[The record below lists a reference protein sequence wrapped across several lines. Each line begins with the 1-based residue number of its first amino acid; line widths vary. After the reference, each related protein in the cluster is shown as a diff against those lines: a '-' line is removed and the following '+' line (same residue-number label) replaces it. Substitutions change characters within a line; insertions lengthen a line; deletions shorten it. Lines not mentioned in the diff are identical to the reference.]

1 MTDLIADLLRA
12 NLAASLAIAFVFAIR
27 LPARRMFGA
36 EIAYRLWLVAPLAFA
51 ASLIPAAEAPTGTPG
66 PSLPLPV
73 PLMQPGAVSFTAEI
87 WMAGALAILALM
99 VFGQWRFLQRAKVGQ
114 AGPAVVGVI
123 APRVV
128 TPADHETRFSP
139 EERALV
145 RAHERAHI
153 DRGDPKTN
161 AWVALFQ
168 GVNWFNPL
176 VHIAAYHLRLDQE
189 LACDA
194 TVMARRPGDRRLY
207 AQTMLKT
214 QLAATPLPFGCYWP
228 APSRHPLEA
237 RVAMLKQ
244 ARPSQTKALAGFW
257 IVLGLSAAAGVG
269 AWAAQPPAPPHV
281 RWLDM
286 PNQVAKRHDESR
298 AVVVIS
304 MTSEQVTALRVAA
317 R

>member
-1 MTDLIADLLRA
+1 MTDLIADLLLA
-12 NLAASLAIAFVFAIR
+12 NLAASLAILLVFAVR
-27 LPARRMFGA
+27 LPARRVFGA
-36 EIAYRLWLVAPLAFA
+36 EIAYRLWLIVPLAFG
-51 ASLIPAAEAPTGTPG
+51 ASLIPAAEAPTGAAHS
-66 PSLPLPV
+66 SLPRSIPFL
-73 PLMQPGAVSFTAEI
+73 QPEAASDVIMIWAVGAVAT
-87 WMAGALAILALM
+87 LALM
-99 VFGQWRFLQRAKVGQ
+99 GLGQWRFLRRAKAGA

-123 APRVV
+123 APRIV
-128 TPADHETRFSP
+128 TPADHETRFTP
-139 EERALV
+139 AERALV

-153 DRGDPKTN
+153 DRGDPKAN
-161 AWVALFQ
+161 AWVALLQ
-168 GVNWFNPL
+168 GLNWFNPL

-244 ARPSQTKALAGFW
+244 ARPSHTRAMAGFW
-257 IVLGLSAAAGVG
+257 IVSALSCAAGFG
-269 AWAAQPPAPPHV
+269 AWAAQPPSPPHV
-281 RWLDM
+281 RWLDL
-286 PNQVAKRHDESR
+286 PNQVAKRHTR
-298 AVVVIS
+298 ATVVVIS
-304 MTSEQVTALRVAA
+304 MTPDQVKALTLAA

>member
-12 NLAASLAIAFVFAIR
+12 NLAASLAILLVFAMR

-36 EIAYRLWLVAPLAFA
+36 EIAYRLWLIVPLAFA
-51 ASLIPAAEAPTGTPG
+51 ASLIPAAEAPAGTPG
-66 PSLPLPV
+66 PSLPLPIS
-73 PLMQPGAVSFTAEI
+73 LMQPDTVSGAALI
-87 WMAGALAILALM
+87 WAAGALAILTLM
-99 VFGQWRFLQRAKVGQ
+99 SFGQWRFLRRAKAGA

-123 APRVV
+123 APRIV

-139 EERALV
+139 DERALI

-153 DRGDPKTN
+153 DRGDPKAN

-168 GVNWFNPL
+168 GLNWFNPL

-244 ARPSQTKALAGFW
+244 ARPSHTRAMAGFW
-257 IVLGLSAAAGVG
+257 IVAALSCAAGFG
-269 AWAAQPPAPPHV
+269 AWAAQPPSPPQV
-281 RWLDM
+281 RWQDLSD
-286 PNQVAKRHDESR
+286 QATKRQAR
-298 AVVVIS
+298 ATVVVIS
-304 MTSEQVTALRVAA
+304 MTSDEVKALTVSA

>member
-12 NLAASLAIAFVFAIR
+12 NLAASVAILLVFAAR

-36 EIAYRLWLVAPLAFA
+36 EIAYRLWLIVPLAFV
-51 ASLIPAAEAPTGTPG
+51 ASFVPAAEAPAGTPG

-73 PLMQPGAVSFTAEI
+73 ALMQPDAVSLATEVWI
-87 WMAGALAILALM
+87 AGAAALLLLM
-99 VFGQWRFLQRAKVGQ
+99 AFGQWRFLQRAKAGA

-123 APRVV
+123 APRIV
-128 TPADHETRFSP
+128 TPADHEARFTA

-153 DRGDPKTN
+153 DRGDPKAN

-168 GVNWFNPL
+168 GLNWFNPL
-176 VHIAAYHLRLDQE
+176 VHIAAHHLRLDQE

-194 TVMARRPGDRRLY
+194 TVMARRPADRRLY

-244 ARPSQTKALAGFW
+244 ARPSDTRALAGFW
-257 IVLGLSAAAGVG
+257 VVAALACAAGFG
-269 AWAAQPPAPPHV
+269 AWAAQPPSPPQAH
-281 RWLDM
+281 WLDL
-286 PNQVAKRHDESR
+286 R
-298 AVVVIS
+298 AQAAHRQARATVVVIS
-304 MTSEQVTALRVAA
+304 MTSDQVKALTVSA

>member
-12 NLAASLAIAFVFAIR
+12 NLAASLAIALVFALR

-36 EIAYRLWLVAPLAFA
+36 EIAYRLWLVVPLAFL
-51 ASLIPAAEAPTGTPG
+51 ASLIPAVEAPTGTPG
-66 PSLPLPV
+66 PSLPLPIA
-73 PLMQPGAVSFTAEI
+73 MTQPTAASFAAVT
-87 WMAGALAILALM
+87 WVTGVMALLAVMAL
-99 VFGQWRFLQRAKVGQ
+99 GQWRFLQRAKAGA

-128 TPADHETRFSP
+128 TPADHEARFTP

-153 DRGDPKTN
+153 DRGDPRAN
-161 AWVALFQ
+161 AWAALFQ
-168 GVNWFNPL
+168 AVNWFNPL
-176 VHIAAYHLRLDQE
+176 VHLAAYHLRLDQE

-194 TVMARRPGDRRLY
+194 TVMARRPSERRLY

-237 RVAMLKQ
+237 RVVMLKQ
-244 ARPSQTKALAGFW
+244 PRPSQGRVLAGFW
-257 IVLGLSAAAGVG
+257 IVVVLSGVAGLG

-281 RWLDM
+281 RWLDLPHQAAM
-286 PNQVAKRHDESR
+286 RREQAT
-298 AVVVIS
+298 VVMVS
-304 MTSEQVTALRVAA
+304 MTPEQVRALTRAA

>member
-12 NLAASLAIAFVFAIR
+12 NLAASLAIVLVFALR
-27 LPARRMFGA
+27 LPARRLFGA
-36 EIAYRLWLVAPLAFA
+36 EIAYRLWLIVPLAFA
-51 ASLIPAAEAPTGTPG
+51 ASLIPAAEAPTAIPG
-66 PSLPLPV
+66 PSLPLPIS
-73 PLMQPGAVSFTAEI
+73 LTQPDAVSFTTEI
-87 WMAGALAILALM
+87 WIAGLVAALGLM
-99 VFGQWRFLQRAKVGQ
+99 VVGQWRFLQRAKAGQ

-123 APRVV
+123 TPRVV
-128 TPADHETRFSP
+128 TPADHETRFSA

-153 DRGDPKTN
+153 DRGDPKAN

-194 TVMARRPGDRRLY
+194 TVMARRPSERRLY

-214 QLAATPLPFGCYWP
+214 QLAAAPLPFGCYWP
-228 APSRHPLEA
+228 APARHPLED

-244 ARPSQTKALAGFW
+244 ARPSQTRALAGFW
-257 IVLGLSAAAGVG
+257 IVMALSGAAGVG
-269 AWAAQPPAPPHV
+269 AWAAQPPSPPHI

-286 PNQVAKRHDESR
+286 PNQVAQRHDESR

-304 MTSEQVTALRVAA
+304 MTSEQVTALRLAA

>member
-1 MTDLIADLLRA
+1 MADLIADLLRA
-12 NLAASLAIAFVFAIR
+12 NLAASLAILLVLALR
-27 LPARRMFGA
+27 LPARRVFGA
-36 EIAYRLWLVAPLAFA
+36 QIAYRLWLIVPLAFA

-66 PSLPLPV
+66 PALPLTLTP
-73 PLMQPGAVSFTAEI
+73 PGAVSFATEV
-87 WMAGALAILALM
+87 WVAGAVAILALM
-99 VFGQWRFLQRAKVGQ
+99 VFGQWRFLQRAKAGE

-123 APRVV
+123 APRIV
-128 TPADHETRFSP
+128 TPADHETRFTA

-161 AWVALFQ
+161 AWVAVFQ
-168 GVNWFNPL
+168 AVNWFNPL
-176 VHIAAYHLRLDQE
+176 VHVAAYHLRLDQE

-244 ARPSQTKALAGFW
+244 ARPSPTRALAGFW
-257 IVLGLSAAAGVG
+257 IVMALSVAAGVG
-269 AWAAQPPAPPHV
+269 AWAAQPPSPPHV

-286 PNQVAKRHDESR
+286 PNQVAKRH
-298 AVVVIS
+298 APATVVVIS
-304 MTSEQVTALRVAA
+304 MTSEQVKALTRAA

>member
-12 NLAASLAIAFVFAIR
+12 NLAASLAIALVFACR

-36 EIAYRLWLVAPLAFA
+36 EIAYRLWLIVPLAFA

-66 PSLPLPV
+66 PSLPLPI
-73 PLMQPGAVSFTAEI
+73 PLMLPEGVSLAAQA
-87 WMAGALAILALM
+87 WLAGAIAMVALM
-99 VFGQWRFLQRAKVGQ
+99 VIGQWRFLRRAKAGA

-123 APRVV
+123 APRIV
-128 TPADHETRFSP
+128 TPADHELRFSA

-153 DRGDPKTN
+153 DRGDPKAN

-168 GVNWFNPL
+168 AVNWFNPL

-194 TVMARRPGDRRLY
+194 TVMARRPSERRLY

-244 ARPSQTKALAGFW
+244 ARPSHARAQAGFW
-257 IVLGLSAAAGVG
+257 IVIALSGAAGLS
-269 AWAAQPPAPPHV
+269 AWAAQPPSPPHV
-281 RWLDM
+281 RWLDL
-286 PNQVAKRHDESR
+286 PNQVAKRH
-298 AVVVIS
+298 APATVVVIS
-304 MTSEQVTALRVAA
+304 MTSEQVEALTKAA